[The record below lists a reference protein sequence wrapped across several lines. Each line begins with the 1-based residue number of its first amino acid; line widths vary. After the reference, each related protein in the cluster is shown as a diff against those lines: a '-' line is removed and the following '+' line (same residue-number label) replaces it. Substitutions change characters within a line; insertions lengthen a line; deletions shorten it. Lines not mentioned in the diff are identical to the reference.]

1 MSTESSS
8 VTIPGPIGILSG
20 GLGALWAAPLL
31 LGLFLLS
38 GITKL
43 FLPFPLDTVVR
54 ILVISVGALIAY
66 RALGGEVRAEEPIHL
81 RLFMASIATVI
92 TYLLILAGI
101 YATVLS
107 GLLQYVFLLLIIPGL
122 YVYTRLFVATTAV
135 MVDGYGPFEALSE
148 SWELTDGAG
157 FTIVGA
163 VLLVFGGA
171 FVVVYALFL
180 QFQSIIIVNIGGIL
194 LADMPLTATQA
205 FLYRTLSEPS

>member
-1 MSTESSS
+1 MSTESPS
-8 VTIPGPIGILSG
+8 VTVPGPIGILSG

-31 LGLFLLS
+31 FGLFLLS

-54 ILVISVGALIAY
+54 LVVISVGALTAY
-66 RALGGEVRAEEPIHL
+66 RALGGEVRAEQPIYL

-122 YVYTRLFVATTAV
+122 YVYARLFVATTAV
-135 MVDGYGPFEALSE
+135 MADGYGPFEALSA
-148 SWELTDGAG
+148 SWELTDVAG
-157 FTIVGA
+157 FTIVGV

-205 FLYRTLSEPS
+205 FLYRTLTEPS